1 MVKKSLAQ
9 WIDVNQKKRWEITRG
24 CNHSKKLLKKPLQ
37 KRTREILRMCRKE
50 ARSITA
56 FLTGHGNFR
65 GHLHKLGIEI
75 PSVLCRYCE
84 ESEETAL
91 HILTECPALAKIRS
105 NSFEMNLMEIPQENL
120 IQKISNFIKDLRWN
134 NE

>member
-1 MVKKSLAQ
+1 MGKKHLAR
-9 WIDVNQKKRWEITRG
+9 WIDVNQKKRWGKTRG
-24 CNHSKKLLKKPLQ
+24 CNHSKKLLNKSLQ
-37 KRTREILRMCRKE
+37 KQTREILRMCRKE

-75 PSVLCRYCE
+75 PSKMCRYCE

-91 HILTECPALAKIRS
+91 HILTECLTLARIRF
-105 NSFEMNLMEIPQENL
+105 NSFEMNIMEIPQENL